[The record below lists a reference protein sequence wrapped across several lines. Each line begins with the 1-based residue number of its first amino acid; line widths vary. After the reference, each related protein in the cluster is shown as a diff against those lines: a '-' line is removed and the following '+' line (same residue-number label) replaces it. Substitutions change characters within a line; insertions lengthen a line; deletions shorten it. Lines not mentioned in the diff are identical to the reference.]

1 MQLAVADKIE
11 EISTG
16 LYLIGDHA
24 YYLKI
29 DNAGTAKAIVREQK
43 GQKELLLPIQDQ
55 LIYSILF

>member
-1 MQLAVADKIE
+1 MCRLLENRQGIQRTISLKNTTDNLYMQLAVADKIE

-29 DNAGTAKAIVREQK
+29 TVTGK
-43 GQKELLLPIQDQ
+43 
-55 LIYSILF
+55 